1 MDLDVN
7 VLDIWSSDDEEKG
20 KIDLWKDDN
29 GKAQPVAKIEEK
41 PEGSKSEEIETKKGN
56 QSRKKKKK
64 LKKLKKSKESHKLLL
79 VFESCS

>member
-29 GKAQPVAKIEEK
+29 GKAQPVAKTEEK
-41 PEGSKSEEIETKKGN
+41 PEGSKSEEIETKKGK
-56 QSRKKKKK
+56 SVEKEEEKAKKAEKVKRVPQT
-64 LKKLKKSKESHKLLL
+64 LTS
-79 VFESCS
+79 V